1 MQLIMKLAFILP
13 LFCSL
18 YLLPVQAQK
27 KWSLQD
33 CIDYAVENNIAVKK
47 SKLDQINAELNLKQQ
62 QYNRLPSLSANGG
75 ITLSNGTAIDPITS
89 DFISQNIFSNS
100 YNLNANVILFQG
112 NTLNLQIDKNE
123 LLVKQSQ
130 LYQQQ
135 AENNIVL
142 SVLEAYL
149 QGLYYQ
155 EGITIA
161 NYTAAS
167 AKEELDF
174 AQVKYNNGAL
184 AQLDLTNVETQYAQS
199 EYNVVNSQNL
209 YELQLLKIKQL
220 LELDPVED
228 FTIETLDLDDLAQF
242 TPDKQDVYTA
252 AIAHLPDLQLYD
264 QQGEILEKELS
275 LYQANRLPTL
285 SLNAGLNT
293 GYSNSMSRNYW
304 NQVENNFNK
313 SVGLT
318 LSIPIF
324 SKFQNKTNVKV
335 AKIAIEQNE
344 LDKVSASKTLYAS
357 IETAWQNAR
366 GNQAQQ
372 MASKVARDNAKK
384 AYELANKKYEFGG
397 LTTTEL
403 LVSRNAYLTN
413 EQTYLQSKYMA
424 VLYQN
429 LLSFYQGRKFTSN

>member
-1 MQLIMKLAFILP
+1 MKLVFLIP
-13 LFCSL
+13 LFFGLFSL
-18 YLLPVQAQK
+18 PIQAQQI
-27 KWSLQD
+27 WSLQD
-33 CIDYAVENNIAVKK
+33 CIDYAVANNIAVKK
-47 SKLDQINAELNLKQQ
+47 SKLDQINAELNFKQQ
-62 QYNRLPSLSANGG
+62 QYNRLPSLAANGSL
-75 ITLSNGTAIDPITS
+75 TLSNGTAIDPITS

-100 YNLNANVILFQG
+100 YNLNANVVLYQG
-112 NTLNLQIDKNE
+112 NKLNLEIAKNQ
-123 LLVKQSQ
+123 LLVNQSK

-155 EGITIA
+155 EGIKIA
-161 NYTAAS
+161 EYTVAS
-167 AKEELDF
+167 AKEELAF
-174 AQVKYNNGAL
+174 AQVKYDNGAL

-199 EYNVVNSQNL
+199 QYNVVNSQNL
-209 YELQLLKIKQL
+209 YELQVLKIKQL
-220 LELDPVED
+220 LELDPQEN
-228 FTIETLDLDDLAQF
+228 FQIETLDLDELGQL
-242 TPDKQDVYTA
+242 TPDKQAVYLA
-252 AIAHLPDLQLYD
+252 AIEQLPDLKIYD
-264 QQGEILEKELS
+264 TQGNVLEKELS
-275 LYQANRLPTL
+275 IYQANRLPTL

-293 GYSNSMSRNYW
+293 GYSNSMNRNYW

-324 SKFQNKTNVKV
+324 SKLQNKTNVKLAQV
-335 AKIAIEQNE
+335 AIQQNE
-344 LDKVSASKTLYAS
+344 LDKVSASKTLYAN
-357 IETAWQNAR
+357 IETAWQNAI

-372 MASKVARDNAKK
+372 LASKVARDNAKT

-403 LVSRNAYLTN
+403 LVSRNTYLTN

-429 LLSFYQGRKFTSN
+429 LLSFYQGKKFTSN